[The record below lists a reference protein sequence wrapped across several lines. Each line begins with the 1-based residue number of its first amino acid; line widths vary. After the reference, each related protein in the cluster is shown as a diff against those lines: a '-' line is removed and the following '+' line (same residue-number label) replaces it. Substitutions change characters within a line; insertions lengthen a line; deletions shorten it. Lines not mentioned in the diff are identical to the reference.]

1 MDLNNKSSIGLLLDA
16 GHMAALN
23 LVHTVTATATATAV
37 LPQLA
42 EAVAN
47 GVSSNVDGIALGI
60 REGIAVVSNG
70 NLRLLAKLSNLADRK
85 EGESAEEFFQRC
97 RAEDKAAEKKEAENK
112 KEEVKEKKES
122 SIGFNKDGSF

>member
-42 EAVAN
+42 SAMAEGVA
-47 GVSSNVDGIALGI
+47 SNVDGIALGV
-60 REGIAVVSNG
+60 REGIAVLTNG

-85 EGESAEEFFQRC
+85 EGESAEEFFTRC
-97 RAEDKAAEKKEAENK
+97 RKEDKEAENK
-112 KEEVKEKKES
+112 NNKEEVT
-122 SIGFNKDGSF
+122 IGFNKDGSF